1 MRTAIVGL
9 VLVLG
14 SAGML
19 TACDHAKTQDQ
30 VAKDTSAAEE
40 KAADKVAKV
49 DQSASEKVASARE
62 DVRSE
67 QRDLEHVAAVQNQK
81 VAETEAEGAHKVA
94 LAQCE
99 AMSGSAQKSCRD
111 QADANYEVA
120 KAKAEQARAQSDP
133 KP

>member
-1 MRTAIVGL
+1 MRTSIIALAL
-9 VLVLG
+9 VLAAAG
-14 SAGML
+14 SL
-19 TACDHAKTQDQ
+19 TACNRAKTDAQ
-30 VAKDTSAAEE
+30 VAQDTNAAQE
-40 KAADKVAKV
+40 KAADKVTKA
-49 DQSASEKVASARE
+49 DQNAAEKEADARK

-67 QRDLEHVAAVQNQK
+67 QRDYEHVAAVQNQK

-99 AMSGSAQKSCRD
+99 ALSGTAQKSCRD

-120 KAKAEQARAQSDP
+120 QAKAKQARAASDP